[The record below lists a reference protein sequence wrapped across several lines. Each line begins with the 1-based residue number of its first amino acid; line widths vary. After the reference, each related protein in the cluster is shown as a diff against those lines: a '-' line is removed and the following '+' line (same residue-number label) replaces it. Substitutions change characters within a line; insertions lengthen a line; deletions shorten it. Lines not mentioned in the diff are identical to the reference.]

1 MDLGYHIVIPTFVFL
16 DANLSPLERLLYGV
30 LSGTANQKGYCVAT
44 NEALASTLRSKS
56 EGVMRQVSVESLS
69 RMLKHLEECGYIK
82 REEIDGNRAIVVMF
96 QKQEVEVTIK
106 AKPVAKKVEE
116 ARDIAIR
123 VLDYLSQASITR
135 GYRKVAYKPT
145 DANLKNLTARIS
157 ENVEDSYE
165 RCVGVI
171 NAKFMDDYFIK
182 NPQYLNPE
190 TLFRPSN
197 FERYVNESSKI
208 KDVEKKVV
216 TKTGLSSVV
225 SESVNEEEVAVY

>member
-44 NEALASTLRSKS
+44 NEALASTLRSKAD
-56 EGVMRQVSVESLS
+56 GVLKQVSVESLS

-82 REEIDGNRAIVVMF
+82 REEINGNRAIVVIF
-96 QKQEVEVTIK
+96 QKQEVEVTLK
-106 AKPVAKKVEE
+106 TKPIAKKVEE
-116 ARDIAIR
+116 AHDIAIR

-135 GYRKVAYKPT
+135 GYRKMAYKPT
-145 DANLKNLTARIS
+145 EANMKNLTARIS

-171 NAKFMDDYFIK
+171 NAKFMDEYFTK

-197 FERYVNESSKI
+197 FEKYVNQSSLI
-208 KDVEKKVV
+208 PNIEKKVV
-216 TKTGLSSVV
+216 TKTGLSNVV
-225 SESVNEEEVAVY
+225 SESVEEKEVAVY